1 VDPRNYQI
9 AALSGFVVFGTA
21 VLDFQISVTI
31 AFAIVLSALVF
42 QWLLFAPGQLKSA
55 LISSL
60 SLVLLLRTDV
70 IFIAVLASVIAIAGK
85 RYLRVNGS
93 HFFNPSALALIVLCS
108 ATSHAWLSPGQWGT
122 LGLAGLLVIGAGLLV
137 VTRAQRLDVACAFFV
152 SFSFI
157 VLARGVYLGDPVS
170 IAWHQLQN
178 GALIL
183 FAFFMITDPKTTP
196 HVRGARIA
204 FGVLVA
210 SVTAVL
216 QFGFYFNA
224 APIYALVFLSPTVV
238 LFNLLV
244 KENHNVKKSIVNRML
259 VRRAYVG
266 QRHGLLR
273 FLRS

>member
-9 AALSGFVVFGTA
+9 AALSGFVVFGTV
-21 VLDFQISVTI
+21 VLDFQISMTI
-31 AFAIVLSALVF
+31 ALAILISALAC

-70 IFIAVLASVIAIAGK
+70 IFVAVLASVIAIAGK
-85 RYLRVNGS
+85 RYLRINGN
-93 HFFNPSALALIVLCS
+93 HFFNPSALALVLLC
-108 ATSHAWLSPGQWGT
+108 ATTSHAWLSPGQWGA

-137 VTRAQRLDVACAFFV
+137 VTRAQRLDIACAFLI
-152 SFSFI
+152 SFSLI

-170 IAWHQLQN
+170 IAYHQLQN

-196 HVRGARIA
+196 LNQRARIA

-210 SVTAVL
+210 VVTAVL
-216 QFGFYFNA
+216 QFGFYLNA
-224 APIYALVFLSPTVV
+224 APIYALVFLAPTVV
-238 LFNLLV
+238 IFNLLV
-244 KENHNVKKSIVNRML
+244 KENRYVKKSIVNRVS
-259 VRRAYVG
+259 VRRTCVG